1 MRKLWIVFV
10 TTIVLILSAL
20 PVLAADRPSSWAVA
34 EVQTAI
40 ELGLVPAG
48 LKGGYTKPITRAE
61 FASLVMQLPRM
72 ENYAAEDMDESE
84 SLTRQQAAK
93 MLYKAC
99 EVFAPWVINE
109 DAMITTAYRGYA
121 SMEMPHSWEDGA
133 EIRSDARAPVNWCY
147 RHNVV
152 NGMGGNTFAPEGGYT
167 REQAILTVLRLYYTD
182 GRASSNPVQNEPD
195 YYPVYS
201 DYTMSSLRGWIDSS
215 LNPHTK
221 EEIGHLADRDAS
233 IGFVIDNVGVGVTY
247 GHLIDPQGR
256 TLLTDLWGAEGKFHS
271 AQIDEPYVWV
281 ALSDWTQSPEAP
293 VYGVVDIETG
303 QTWPN
308 KTLEDVTGKT
318 YPVQEHGPAQIVQI
332 ETGWYRLKDDEGK
345 VLSETYE
352 NAMAYVG
359 DDLYIGWVGE
369 NPRTYDVIRC
379 DGLNPCQVVRT
390 ETFRFNNRV
399 FDLGGGVYAVQNTD
413 TQTSVFDAF
422 GDTLSTISTTDAVV
436 LAGSANGLLYF
447 QSQGELGEVYYTQ
460 TGKALPPFRF

>member
-61 FASLVMQLPRM
+61 FASLLMNLPRM

-109 DAMITTAYRGYA
+109 DAMITTVYRGYA
-121 SMEMPHSWEDGA
+121 SCEMPHSWEDGA

-215 LNPHTK
+215 LNQYGRD
-221 EEIGHLADRDAS
+221 EID
-233 IGFVIDNVGVGVTY
+233 
-247 GHLIDPQGR
+247 
-256 TLLTDLWGAEGKFHS
+256 
-271 AQIDEPYVWV
+271 
-281 ALSDWTQSPEAP
+281 
-293 VYGVVDIETG
+293 
-303 QTWPN
+303 QTWGM
-308 KTLEDVTGKT
+308 E
-318 YPVQEHGPAQIVQI
+318 A
-332 ETGWYRLKDDEGK
+332 
-345 VLSETYE
+345 
-352 NAMAYVG
+352 
-359 DDLYIGWVGE
+359 
-369 NPRTYDVIRC
+369 
-379 DGLNPCQVVRT
+379 
-390 ETFRFNNRV
+390 ETFPSDQHKV
-399 FDLGGGVYAVQNTD
+399 DLGGGVYAVQNTD

-460 TGKALPPFRF
+460 TGKALPPIQ